1 LGITTMTN
9 NFSFTVHAGDQSQA
23 ITEKELAQYANYI
36 ELDKAAPGRYSW
48 LLVLQTLLHTQTHG
62 IDPTMI
68 VEEIKALEGK
78 PSRIRTKPASE
89 FKNEPLKG
97 LWHKHF
103 FSARFIA
110 HNIKNQLSGGRL
122 KTLISEVFNPAK
134 SPVVTA
140 QMINELSHRVVSE
153 SFEAREQEG
162 KLTGEWIVFA
172 KHDGKNYYLTISTH
186 NTGDEVIYEQIKSVC
201 FPQFPFLATTA
212 KN

>member
-1 LGITTMTN
+1 MGITTMNKT
-9 NFSFTVHAGDQSQA
+9 FTFAVHADDQTQTV
-23 ITEKELAQYANYI
+23 TETELAQFAGLVG
-36 ELDKAAPGRYSW
+36 LDKIAPGRYSW
-48 LLVLQTLLHTQTHG
+48 LLVIQMLLYAKRQA

-68 VEEIKALEGK
+68 VEEVKALEGL

-89 FKNEPLKG
+89 FRKEPLKG

-103 FSARFIA
+103 FCARFIA
-110 HNIKNQLSGGRL
+110 HNIRNQLSGEQL
-122 KTLISEVFNPAK
+122 KAVIDEVFNPAK

-140 QMINELSHRVVSE
+140 QLINELSHRVVSE
-153 SFEAREQEG
+153 TFEAREADG

-172 KHDGKNYYLTISTH
+172 KHNGKNYYLTMATH
-186 NTGDEVIYEQIKSVC
+186 NAGDEAIYEQIKSVC